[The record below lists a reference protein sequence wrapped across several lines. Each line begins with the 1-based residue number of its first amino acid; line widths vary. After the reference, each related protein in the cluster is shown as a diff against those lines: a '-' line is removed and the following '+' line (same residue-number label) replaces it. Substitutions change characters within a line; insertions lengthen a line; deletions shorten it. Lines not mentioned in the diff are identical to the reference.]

1 MLPAAHAPLVG
12 RARAVATLQ
21 EALERARRGRGGAL
35 AIVGEAG
42 IGKSRLVRDV
52 TAGAGTVHEGRCIAL
67 GGEPLR
73 HAALVDLL
81 RSAGPAEGTLAGAT
95 TEQLLERM
103 LGLVELGTEEA
114 PIVLVVEDVHWADRA
129 TCEVLM
135 VLARHVASRPA
146 TLLMT
151 CRDDELP
158 LGHYVRMLLAELGQA
173 ELVTTVQLR
182 RLGPADVAQLIEHLT
197 GPVDDITAAAIFHR
211 SAGNPLLVRELCAG
225 DFARRG
231 ATLPDDV
238 PMLDVLLARAERL
251 SPAGR
256 QVAAA
261 LATAGRPVDAAVL
274 AEHLS
279 AVGDDLVAGGLR
291 EALDHHL
298 LVRHGDVVEFHHVL
312 VSEAVARKL
321 LPTERRALHRR
332 WAEVLRTRAAA
343 GVLAH
348 HWAEAGEPRRALSAS
363 ITAGDLA
370 AADLAAHDA
379 FGHYRRALHL
389 WDQVEEPDRAAGCS
403 FVELSRRT
411 AEVANRSG
419 NRDVAVEVIDAARR
433 TIDAADDPTTAS
445 VLAERRAWYLLRL
458 GRSEEADRA
467 YTEAVELLPDD
478 AAPAVRAAVLAGT
491 VRAAEQRLDADAA
504 LARAQAAMDAAVT
517 APQVQVHA
525 HYMLARAL
533 LVAND
538 WAGAEREF
546 VAAVASAEEHLE
558 PVTGA
563 VALADL
569 SELLA
574 PQGRLAEALA
584 VAVDSAARLRAAG
597 WVDPNATLVD
607 GVAAS
612 MELRR
617 GDVSAARAFAEAVM
631 TDARAS
637 VTLALGHVLMGWCDL
652 EDAAFVEAREHVEM
666 ARFLAAPLLD
676 GRLGGTLA
684 VVRAEIAMAEGH
696 GERARAAIDEGV
708 RMVATTGDEE
718 VLGQLGLLG
727 LRIVRD
733 RNQQLDRRS
742 AAGAKHQLEDLRD
755 RYEGVVEDAIAGR
768 PGRRATTALAT
779 ELAAE
784 RAHPDPASWLAAAT
798 AWDAVVWPR
807 FALRARLAAAVA
819 SFEVGDRA
827 SAAAGLDAVAVTAA
841 ELGNRA
847 LAEEAERIARRAGLR
862 VSASAGAAPAATPS
876 AERLTARE
884 LEVLELLAAGATNRQ
899 ISHSLFISEKT
910 ASVHVSRILTKLGVT
925 SRAEAATVARRHRQ

>member
-1 MLPAAHAPLVG
+1 MVG
-12 RARAVATLQ
+12 CRCRPPPTHRSLDG
-21 EALERARRGRGGAL
+21 RGPSPHFRTPSSGPGRGRGGAL

-52 TAGAGTVHEGRCIAL
+52 TSGAGAVHEGRCIAL

-73 HAALVDLL
+73 HAALVDML
-81 RSAGPAEGTLAGAT
+81 RNAGPPEGTLAGAT

-103 LGLVELGTEEA
+103 LGLADVGTEEL
-114 PIVLVVEDVHWADRA
+114 PIILVVEDVHWADRA

-135 VLARHVASRPA
+135 VLARHAASRPS

-158 LGHYVRMLLAELGQA
+158 LGHYVRLLLAELGQA

-182 RLGPADVAQLIEHLT
+182 RLGAADVAQLIEHLT
-197 GPVDDITAAAIFHR
+197 GPVDDVTAAAIFHR

-225 DFARRG
+225 DFGRRG
-231 ATLPDDV
+231 PGAPNDVPMLDV

-279 AVGDDLVAGGLR
+279 EVGDDVVAAGLR

-298 LVRHGDVVEFHHVL
+298 LVRQGDVVEFHHVL

-332 WAEVLRTRAAA
+332 WAEVLRTRAPA

-379 FGHYRRALHL
+379 FGHYRRALQL
-389 WDQVEEPDRAAGCS
+389 WDEVEEPDRAAGCS
-403 FVELSRRT
+403 FIELSRRT

-419 NRDVAVEVIDAARR
+419 NRDVAVDVIDAARR

-478 AAPAVRAAVLAGT
+478 APPAVRAAVLAGT

-533 LVAND
+533 LVAQD
-538 WAGAEREF
+538 WGGAEREF

-569 SELLA
+569 CELLA

-584 VAVDSAARLRAAG
+584 VAIDSAARLRAAG

-617 GDVSAARAFAEAVM
+617 GDVARREDVRRGG
-631 TDARAS
+631 DDRCPR
-637 VTLALGHVLMGWCDL
+637 LGHAG
-652 EDAAFVEAREHVEM
+652 A
-666 ARFLAAPLLD
+666 
-676 GRLGGTLA
+676 
-684 VVRAEIAMAEGH
+684 
-696 GERARAAIDEGV
+696 RARAHGLV
-708 RMVATTGDEE
+708 RSRGRVVRGGPRTRGDGP
-718 VLGQLGLLG
+718 LPGGSPA
-727 LRIVRD
+727 
-733 RNQQLDRRS
+733 RRS
-742 AAGAKHQLEDLRD
+742 PRRH
-755 RYEGVVEDAIAGR
+755 AGR
-768 PGRRATTALAT
+768 GAG
-779 ELAAE
+779 
-784 RAHPDPASWLAAAT
+784 
-798 AWDAVVWPR
+798 
-807 FALRARLAAAVA
+807 
-819 SFEVGDRA
+819 GDRH
-827 SAAAGLDAVAVTAA
+827 G
-841 ELGNRA
+841 
-847 LAEEAERIARRAGLR
+847 
-862 VSASAGAAPAATPS
+862 
-876 AERLTARE
+876 
-884 LEVLELLAAGATNRQ
+884 
-899 ISHSLFISEKT
+899 
-910 ASVHVSRILTKLGVT
+910 
-925 SRAEAATVARRHRQ
+925 